1 MLLNRNSSMSVGI
14 GPGWPAISDI
24 GGWAYLDHGLQDFP
38 EDLLGL
44 FSTDPTCLSEHLL
57 SDQLRTHWKQ

>member
-14 GPGWPAISDI
+14 IPGWTAISDI
-24 GGWAYLDHGLQDFP
+24 GGWAYLDHGLQDFSKA
-38 EDLLGL
+38 LFCL

-57 SDQLRTHWKQ
+57 SDQVRTH